1 MSWEPSSLLDQ
12 ARQAKSAHKAN
23 ILAKPNVVGMGV
35 GYRVTRGQVSDELSI
50 VVLVR
55 RKIPSQ
61 GLSEQALVPQ
71 EVSGIRTDVI
81 EVGDLRPLSANTQR
95 WRPSPAGVSVGHYKV
110 TAGTLGCVVRDR
122 STGKRMILSNNHVL
136 ANVNEARPGDPILQP
151 GVADGGQ
158 VEQDTLAHLE
168 RFCPLD
174 FGTAP
179 ATCDIARSYAAL
191 GNALARLAGSHHHI
205 QAFQS
210 NPKAENQV
218 DAALARPVDDQV
230 LLDEIME
237 IGTVTGTAPAE
248 LGMAVR
254 KSGRTTSFT
263 TGEITVLDATVKVNY
278 GYGAELTA
286 SFEGQ
291 IVGSPMSQG
300 GDSGSLV
307 VVSDA
312 PLAVGLLFAGSDQA
326 TIFNPIQVVMEKL
339 DIEIGDPAHPVKKG
353 FGDRQ
358 AAIEKAQAV
367 RALHQEELMAKANVV
382 GVGVGLRHTGQK
394 RTETVALIVMV
405 SKKLPRALL
414 DPKDVIPSEID
425 GVPVD
430 VKEVGEVSADNG
442 L

>member
-1 MSWEPSSLLDQ
+1 MSLLDQ
-12 ARQAKSAHKAN
+12 TRQAKSAHKAH
-23 ILAKPNVVGMGV
+23 ILARPNVVGMGV

-55 RKIPSQ
+55 QKIPAQ
-61 GLSEQALVPQ
+61 VLSEQALVPQ

-136 ANVNEARPGDPILQP
+136 ANVNAASPGDPILQP

-158 VEQDTLAHLE
+158 VERDTLAHLE

-191 GNALARLAGSHHHI
+191 GNALARLAGSRHQI

-237 IGTVTGTAPAE
+237 IGTVTGIALAE

-263 TGEITVLDATVKVNY
+263 TGEITVLDASVKVNY

-291 IVGSPMSQG
+291 IVGSAMSQG

-307 VVSDA
+307 VASDA

-326 TIFNPIQVVMEKL
+326 TIFSPIQVVMEKL
-339 DIEIGDPAHPVKKG
+339 DFVIGGTVKKG

-367 RALHQEELMAKANVV
+367 RLLHQDELMAKANVV

-414 DPKDVIPSEID
+414 DPQDVIPSEID

-430 VKEVGEVSADNG
+430 VKEVGEVRADNG
-442 L
+442 G